1 MRSDRIPGFN
11 VNFARAGILFSGRR
25 AARKAGQGGHNIFK
39 TAVDSADVLEF

>member
-1 MRSDRIPGFN
+1 MLSDRVPRFS

-25 AARKAGQGGHNIFK
+25 AACKAGGGGDNIFK